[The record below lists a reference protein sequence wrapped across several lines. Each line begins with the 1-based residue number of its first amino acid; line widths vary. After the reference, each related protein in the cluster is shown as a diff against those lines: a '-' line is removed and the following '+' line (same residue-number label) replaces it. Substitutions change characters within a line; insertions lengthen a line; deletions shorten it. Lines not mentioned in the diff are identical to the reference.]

1 MLKIKSDKSLCKKST
16 TVSHGPRLGS
26 RLEDGAA
33 HVIDH
38 VAWSRRDFITGLGA
52 TLAGTFMLGG
62 TPIRAM
68 AESPLI
74 RELRAQNSN
83 RVLVLVQ
90 LGGGNDGLNTVV
102 PYENDIYYQE
112 RPNIAIDKTTAQ
124 SFAVGQDMGL
134 HPSLNYFNAAFQEGN
149 MALLQN
155 VGYPDPNL
163 SHFRSTDI
171 WLTGSDSETV
181 VQSGWLGRYLNGAYP
196 DFEEERPDF
205 PLGVQIGGVSS
216 LIFQGPATNMGM
228 SLINADFFERLANEG
243 QLYSLENLPT
253 TAFADEMAY
262 VRSVANDSFIYAGAV
277 QDASEKGINETTY
290 PGNPLAQNLSI
301 VARLIKGELGARIYH
316 VTLGGFDTH
325 ANQVG
330 AHANLLRNLSE
341 SIDAFMQDIGVA
353 GLEEDVMVMTFSE
366 FGRRVGQNGSQGTDH
381 GTAAPLFIFGEGV
394 KGGLFGNAPV
404 LDDLDNA
411 GNMKFEI
418 DFRTVYATVLQNWFG
433 VAPDVV
439 ADAMLGHTYE
449 ALGFVED
456 PAEPVSNEFA
466 EGPGSFSLG
475 QNYPN
480 PVSSQTTIDFSL
492 EQPGAVQIEV
502 FDIQG
507 RQVSELANGV
517 HAAGQH
523 RIAFDAGHL
532 PSGTYLYRM
541 VSPNGIQ
548 SRKMVVVR

>member
-1 MLKIKSDKSLCKKST
+1 MRNKT
-16 TVSHGPRLGS
+16 TKTSHRPRLGS

-52 TLAGTFMLGG
+52 TIAGSFVLGG
-62 TPIRAM
+62 TPIRAL
-68 AESPLI
+68 AESPLMQA
-74 RELRAQNSN
+74 LRAQDSN

-90 LGGGNDGLNTVV
+90 LGGGNDGLNTVI

-112 RPNIAIDKTTAQ
+112 RPNIAIDKVSAQ

-134 HPSLNYFNAAFQEGN
+134 HPSLGYFNAAFQEGN

-155 VGYPDPNL
+155 VGYPEPNL

-171 WLTGSDSETV
+171 WLTGTDSDTV
-181 VQSGWLGRYLNGAYP
+181 AQTGWLGRYLDGAYP
-196 DFEEERPDF
+196 DFEDERPDF

-228 SLINADFFERLANEG
+228 SLINADFFERLATEG
-243 QLYSLENLPT
+243 QLYSLENLPA

-277 QDASEKGINETTY
+277 QEASDKGVNDVTY

-325 ANQVG
+325 AQQVG

-341 SIDAFMQDIGVA
+341 AIDAFMQDIGAV
-353 GLEEDVMVMTFSE
+353 GREEDVMLMTFSE
-366 FGRRVGQNGSQGTDH
+366 FGRRVGQNGSFGTDH
-381 GTAAPLFIFGEGV
+381 GTAAPLFVLGSGV
-394 KGGLFGNAPV
+394 QGGLFGNAPV

-418 DFRTVYATVLQNWFG
+418 DFRTVYATILQNWFG

-439 ADAMLGHTYE
+439 SAALLGHTYDP
-449 ALGFVED
+449 LDFVAD
-456 PAEPVSNEFA
+456 PSEPVSNEMA
-466 EGPGSFSLG
+466 EGPSAFSLN

-480 PVSSQTTIDFSL
+480 PVRGRTTISFSL
-492 EQPGAVQIEV
+492 GEPGAVQIEV
-502 FDIQG
+502 FDMQG
-507 RQVSELANGV
+507 RQVAALAHGV
-517 HAAGQH
+517 HPAGQH
-523 RIAFDAGHL
+523 TVDFDTGHL
-532 PSGTYLYRM
+532 PGGTYIYRL
-541 VSPNGIQ
+541 VSPRGMQ